1 MKEWGIVSLFSPPP
15 TMADLSL
22 SGLASGLDWK
32 SLVDSL
38 MEIEA
43 APITRLQKEQATNT
57 QKANALGN
65 LETKLTAFQ
74 AAAQKIK
81 DQSLF
86 SGRSVSSS
94 TTASSWKLSA
104 SAGTAAGAHTIA
116 VSQLATK
123 ARRDGAVNITGGLAA
138 TSDVAG
144 VTLATMRT
152 ASVVT
157 SGTFTVNGAKVTV
170 ATTDSLKDI
179 FDRIATA
186 TGDDVTASYDP
197 VADKIT
203 LASAS
208 NAKVVL
214 GASNDTSN
222 VLAVLKL
229 ANNDSASVTSY
240 GTLGSA
246 RTGNALASSG
256 LTTPITAVDGTGAGT
271 FSINGVAIN
280 YNVNTDSLNTIL
292 KRINASGAGV
302 TAAYDAVNDRVQ
314 LDNSTTG
321 DLGMTLTEASGGLL
335 GALGLTSGFT
345 STRGKNAEFSIDG
358 GPTLISSSNTLDSA
372 MLGVS
377 GLSVTVDSATTQTL
391 TVTADTAKMQN
402 NIKDFID
409 AYNGVQTFIDTVTK
423 TTTVSGKVTT
433 AVLTSN
439 RDVQDWATQLRRL
452 AFAQVGGAGTIDRLD
467 DLGIDLSESGQM
479 SIKDA
484 DKLTAALADHGSDV
498 EAFFTTANTGF
509 AAQFDARLTK
519 FIKFG
524 DDSQDRLTKTNS
536 NIDTQIADMQRR
548 LEQQRALLTSSFI
561 AMETA
566 QSRIQQ
572 QGSAISN
579 AFGSTNSSSS
589 K

>member
-1 MKEWGIVSLFSPPP
+1 MKEWGSVPSLTPST

-43 APITRLQKEQATNT
+43 APITRLQKEQSTNT
-57 QKANALGN
+57 QRSNALGN
-65 LETKLTAFQ
+65 IETKLTALQ
-74 AAAQKIK
+74 TASQKIK
-81 DQSLF
+81 DASLF
-86 SGRSVSSS
+86 TGRTVTSATSS
-94 TTASSWKLSA
+94 SSWKLSA
-104 SAGTAAGAHTIA
+104 TAGTAAGSHTLA
-116 VSQLATK
+116 VTQLATK
-123 ARRDGAVNITGGLAA
+123 ARRDGAVNITGGLAT
-138 TSDVAG
+138 TSDVTG

-157 SGTFTVNGAKVTV
+157 SGTFTINGAKVTV
-170 ATTDSLKDI
+170 ATTDSLDDI

-186 TGDDVTASYDP
+186 TGDDVTATYDP
-197 VADKIT
+197 VADKVT

-208 NAKVVL
+208 NAKIVF

-222 VLAVLKL
+222 FLAVLKL

-246 RTGNALASSG
+246 RTGNNLAASG
-256 LTTPITAVDGTGAGT
+256 LTTPITAVDGDGAGT

-302 TAAYDAVNDRVQ
+302 SATYDAVNDRVQ

-372 MLGVS
+372 MLGVT
-377 GLSVTVDSATTQTL
+377 GLAVTVDSATTQTL
-391 TVTADTAKMQN
+391 TVAADTGKMKD
-402 NIKDFID
+402 NINSFID
-409 AYNGVQTFIDTVTK
+409 AYNAVQTIIDTATK
-423 TTTVSGKVTT
+423 VTTVAGKVTT
-433 AVLTSN
+433 SVLSSN

-452 AFAQVGGAGTIDRLD
+452 AFAEVGGAGTIDRLD

-479 SIKDA
+479 SIKNA

-498 EAFFTTANTGF
+498 EAFFTNASTGF
-509 AAQFDARLTK
+509 AAKFDARIAK
-519 FIKFG
+519 FVKSS

-536 NIDTQIADMQRR
+536 NIDHQIADLQRR
-548 LEQQRALLTSSFI
+548 LDQQRALLTSSFI

-579 AFGSTNSSSS
+579 AFGTGSSSS

>member
-1 MKEWGIVSLFSPPP
+1 
-15 TMADLSL
+15 MADLSL

-38 MEIEA
+38 MEIEG
-43 APITRLQKEQATNT
+43 APITRLQKEQTTNT
-57 QKANALGN
+57 QKSNALGN
-65 LETKLTAFQ
+65 IETKLTALQ

-81 DQSLF
+81 DASLF
-86 SGRSVSSS
+86 TGRTVTSA
-94 TTASSWKLSA
+94 TTSSSWKLSA
-104 SAGTAAGAHTIA
+104 TAGSAAGSHTIA

-138 TSDVAG
+138 TSDVTG

-157 SGTFTVNGAKVTV
+157 SGSFTINGAKVAV
-170 ATTDSLKDI
+170 ATTDSLDDI

-186 TGDDVTASYDP
+186 TGNDVTATYDP

-203 LASAS
+203 LESAS
-208 NAKVVL
+208 DAKIVL

-222 VLAVLKL
+222 LLAVLKL
-229 ANNDSASVTSY
+229 ANNDSDTVTSY

-246 RTGNALASSG
+246 RTGNALVNSG
-256 LTTPITAVDGTGAGT
+256 LTTAITAVDGDGAGT

-292 KRINASGAGV
+292 KRINSSGAGV
-302 TAAYDAVNDRVQ
+302 TATYDAVNDRVQ

-321 DLGMTLTEASGGLL
+321 DLGMTLTEATGGLL

-345 STRGKNAEFSIDG
+345 TTRGKNAEFSIDG

-377 GLSVTVDSATTQTL
+377 GLAVTVDSATTQTL
-391 TVTADTAKMQN
+391 TVAADTGKMKA
-402 NIKDFID
+402 NIDSFID
-409 AYNGVQTFIDTVTK
+409 AYNAVQTIIDTATK
-423 TTTVSGKVTT
+423 VSTVAGKVTT
-433 AVLTSN
+433 SVLSSN

-452 AFAQVGGAGTIDRLD
+452 AFAEVGGAGTIDRLD
-467 DLGIDLSESGQM
+467 DLGIDLAESGQM

-484 DKLTAALADHGSDV
+484 GKLTAALADHGSDV
-498 EAFFTTANTGF
+498 EAFFTSATTGF
-509 AAQFDARLTK
+509 AAKFDTRIAK
-519 FIKFG
+519 FIKSS

-536 NIDTQIADMQRR
+536 NLDQQIADMQRR

-579 AFGSTNSSSS
+579 AFGSNSNNS

>member
-1 MKEWGIVSLFSPPP
+1 MKEWGSVPSLTPVT
-15 TMADLSL
+15 TMPDLSL

-43 APITRLQKEQATNT
+43 APITRLEREQTTNT

-74 AAAQKIK
+74 AAAKKIK
-81 DQSLF
+81 DQALF
-86 SGRSVSSS
+86 TGRSVSSS
-94 TTASSWKLSA
+94 TTSSTWKLSA
-104 SAGTAAGAHTIA
+104 TAGTAAGAHTIA

-138 TSDVAG
+138 TADVAG

-157 SGTFTVNGAKVTV
+157 SGNFTINGAKVTV
-170 ATTDSLKDI
+170 ATTDSLQDI

-186 TGDDVTASYDP
+186 TDNDVTATYDP

-203 LASAS
+203 LESAS
-208 NAKVVL
+208 DAKIVL
-214 GASNDTSN
+214 GAANDTSN
-222 VLAVLKL
+222 FLAVLKL
-229 ANNDSASVTSY
+229 ANNDTDTVTSY

-246 RTGNALASSG
+246 RTGNALVSSG
-256 LTTPITAVDGTGAGT
+256 LTTAITAVDGDGAGT

-292 KRINASGAGV
+292 KRINSSGAGV
-302 TAAYDAVNDRVQ
+302 SATYDAVNDRVQ
-314 LDNSTTG
+314 LDNSKTG
-321 DLGMTLTEASGGLL
+321 DLGMTLSETSGGLL
-335 GALGLTSGFT
+335 GALGLTTGFT

-358 GPTLISSSNTLDSA
+358 GPMLISSSNTLDSA
-372 MLGVS
+372 MLGVT
-377 GLSVTVDSATTQTL
+377 GLAVTVDSATTQTL
-391 TVTADTAKMQN
+391 TVTADTAKMKD

-409 AYNGVQTFIDTVTK
+409 AYNAVQTFIDTTTK
-423 TTTVSGKVTT
+423 VTTVSGKVTPS
-433 AVLTSN
+433 VLTSN
-439 RDVQDWATQLRRL
+439 RDVQDWATQLRRM

-467 DLGIDLSESGQM
+467 DLGIDLAESGQM
-479 SIKDA
+479 SIKNA

-498 EAFFTTANTGF
+498 EAFFTTATTGF
-509 AAQFDARLTK
+509 AAKFDDRLTK

-524 DDSQDRLTKTNS
+524 DDSQDRLVKTNS
-536 NIDTQIADMQRR
+536 NIDRQIADLQRR
-548 LEQQRALLTSSFI
+548 LEQQRSLLTSSFI
-561 AMETA
+561 AMESA

-572 QGSAISN
+572 QSSAMTN
-579 AFGSTNSSSS
+579 AFGSTSNS

>member
-1 MKEWGIVSLFSPPP
+1 MKEWGSVPSLTPVT
-15 TMADLSL
+15 TMPDLSL

-43 APITRLQKEQATNT
+43 APITRLEREQTTNT

-74 AAAQKIK
+74 AAAKKIK
-81 DQSLF
+81 DQALF
-86 SGRSVSSS
+86 TGRSVSSS
-94 TTASSWKLSA
+94 TTSSTWKLSA
-104 SAGTAAGAHTIA
+104 TAGTAAGAHTIA

-138 TSDVAG
+138 TADVAG

-157 SGTFTVNGAKVTV
+157 SGNFTINGAKVTV
-170 ATTDSLKDI
+170 ATTDSLQDI

-186 TGDDVTASYDP
+186 TDNDVTATYDP

-203 LASAS
+203 LESAS
-208 NAKVVL
+208 DAKIVL
-214 GASNDTSN
+214 GAANDTSN
-222 VLAVLKL
+222 FLAVLKL
-229 ANNDSASVTSY
+229 ANNDTDTVTSY

-246 RTGNALASSG
+246 RTGNALVSSG
-256 LTTPITAVDGTGAGT
+256 LTTAITAVDGDGAGT

-292 KRINASGAGV
+292 KRINSSGAGV
-302 TAAYDAVNDRVQ
+302 SATYDAVNDRVQ
-314 LDNSTTG
+314 LDNSKTG
-321 DLGMTLTEASGGLL
+321 DLGMTLSEASGGLL
-335 GALGLTSGFT
+335 GALGITTGFT

-372 MLGVS
+372 MLGVT
-377 GLSVTVDSATTQTL
+377 GLAVTVDSATTQTL
-391 TVTADTAKMQN
+391 TVTADTAKMKD

-409 AYNGVQTFIDTVTK
+409 AYNAVQTFIDTTTK
-423 TTTVSGKVTT
+423 VTTVSGKVTPS
-433 AVLTSN
+433 VLTSN
-439 RDVQDWATQLRRL
+439 RDVQDWATQLRRM

-467 DLGIDLSESGQM
+467 DLGIDLAESGQM
-479 SIKDA
+479 SIKNA

-498 EAFFTTANTGF
+498 EAFFTTATTGF
-509 AAQFDARLTK
+509 AAKFDDRLTK

-524 DDSQDRLTKTNS
+524 DDSQDRLVKTNS
-536 NIDTQIADMQRR
+536 NIDRQIADLQRR
-548 LEQQRALLTSSFI
+548 LEQQRSLLTSSFI
-561 AMETA
+561 AMESA

-572 QGSAISN
+572 QSSAMTN
-579 AFGSTNSSSS
+579 AFGSTSNS

>member
-1 MKEWGIVSLFSPPP
+1 MKVWGIVPTSP
-15 TMADLSL
+15 MADLSL

-38 MEIEA
+38 MDIEA
-43 APITRLQKEQATNT
+43 APITRLQKEQTTNT
-57 QKANALGN
+57 QKSTALAN
-65 LETKLTAFQ
+65 LETKLTSLQ
-74 AAAQKIK
+74 SAAKKIK
-81 DQSLF
+81 DASLF
-86 SGRSVSSS
+86 TGRTVTSTTSSS
-94 TTASSWKLSA
+94 TWKFSA
-104 SAGTAAGAHTIA
+104 TAGTAAGAHTIA
-116 VSQLATK
+116 VSQVATK
-123 ARRDGAVNITGGLAA
+123 ARREGAVNITGGIAA

-157 SGTFTVNGAKVTV
+157 SGSFTINGAKVTV

-186 TGDDVTASYDP
+186 TDNDVTATYDP

-203 LASAS
+203 LESAS
-208 NAKVVL
+208 DAKIVL

-222 VLAVLKL
+222 FLSVLKL
-229 ANNDSASVTSY
+229 ANNDSDTITSY

-246 RTGNALASSG
+246 RTGNPLVSAG
-256 LTTPITAVDGTGAGT
+256 LNTAITAVDGTGAGT

-280 YNVNTDSLNTIL
+280 YNVNTDSLSTVL
-292 KRINASGAGV
+292 KRINSSGAGV
-302 TAAYDAVNDRVQ
+302 TASYDAVNDRVQ
-314 LDNSTTG
+314 LENSTTG
-321 DLGMTLTEASGGLL
+321 DLGMTLTESAGGLL
-335 GALGLTSGFT
+335 GALGVTSGYT

-372 MLGVS
+372 MLGVT
-377 GLSVTVDSATTQTL
+377 GLAVTVDSATTQTL
-391 TVTADTAKMQN
+391 NVAADTGKMRD
-402 NIKDFID
+402 NIDDFID
-409 AYNGVQTFIDTVTK
+409 AYNAVQTYIDTVTK

-452 AFAQVGGAGTIDRLD
+452 AFASVGGAGTIDRLD

-484 DKLTAALADHGSDV
+484 DKLTAALTDHGADV
-498 EAFFTTANTGF
+498 EAFFTTATTGF
-509 AAQFDARLTK
+509 AAKFDDRLTK
-519 FIKFG
+519 LIKFG
-524 DDSQDRLTKTNS
+524 DDSQDRLTKTNA
-536 NIDTQIADMQRR
+536 NLDQQIADMQRR
-548 LEQQRALLTSSFI
+548 LDQQRTLLTNSFI
-561 AMETA
+561 AMESA
-566 QSRIQQ
+566 QSKIQQ
-572 QGSAISN
+572 QSSAISN
-579 AFGSTNSSSS
+579 AFGGGSSSNS